1 MWKCSSED
9 WRRRRRWKKY
19 PARLWDEDQNRNQPI
34 INIYFYR
41 SSDITRTRLSISLSS
56 LLRLSLFDSLL
67 LSPTTSNRA
76 WLQASDHRN
85 LTHWTTLDSKQL
97 NNIYFKIFY
106 VIYKFGFAR
115 FSSSSNITKTQISS
129 NYTAENY

>member
-1 MWKCSSED
+1 MEVFE
-9 WRRRRRWKKY
+9 WRLTTTTTMKKISGTVVGWG
-19 PARLWDEDQNRNQPI
+19 PKSKS
-34 INIYFYR
+34 INNKYIF
-41 SSDITRTRLSISLSS
+41 LSIIWHHTNSSFYFSLFFFD
-56 LLRLSLFDSLL
+56 SLFDSLL

-115 FSSSSNITKTQISS
+115 FSSSSSNITKTQISS